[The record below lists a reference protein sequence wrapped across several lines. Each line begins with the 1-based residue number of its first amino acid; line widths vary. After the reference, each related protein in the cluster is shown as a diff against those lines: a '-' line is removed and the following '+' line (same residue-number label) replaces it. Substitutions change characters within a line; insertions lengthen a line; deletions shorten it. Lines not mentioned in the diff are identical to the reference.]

1 MGAMESASR
10 LVVLVRHGKAES
22 GEEGSDHARRL
33 TNRGQAA
40 ATEAGRWLAG
50 QLDRVDHVWVSSAAR
65 AQQTW
70 SAMASSLPE
79 CAEVVVARDLYQA
92 GAREVV
98 DHVTATDVPVQVVVG
113 HNPTLEQV
121 VMVLTGDL
129 HGMRP
134 GAVAVVELTDGQGR
148 LRELWQPTR

>member
-22 GEEGSDHARRL
+22 GEEGSDHDRRL
-33 TNRGQAA
+33 TSRGQAA

-50 QLDRVDHVWVSSAAR
+50 QLDRVDHVWVSSAIR
-65 AQQTW
+65 AGQTW
-70 SAMASSLPE
+70 SAVAPSLPE
-79 CAEVVVARDLYQA
+79 PTEVVVARDLYQA

-98 DHVTATDVPVQVVVG
+98 AHVVATDVPVQVVVG

-121 VMVLTGDL
+121 VMALTGDL

-148 LRELWQPTR
+148 LRELWQPHR

>member
-1 MGAMESASR
+1 MESASR

-22 GEEGSDHARRL
+22 GEEGSDHDRRL
-33 TNRGQAA
+33 TGRGRTAA
-40 ATEAGRWLAG
+40 AEAGRWLAG

-70 SAMASSLPE
+70 SAVASSLPE
-79 CAEVVVARDLYQA
+79 AAEVVVARDLYQA

-98 DHVTATDVPVQVVVG
+98 AHVTATDVPVQVVVG

-121 VMVLTGDL
+121 VMMLTGDL

-134 GAVAVVELTDGQGR
+134 GSVAVVELTDGSGR